1 MKSYNILDLEP
12 GPLLDEAI
20 LLALGAVRVLE
31 PPESTPDHVRARWP
45 EGGVLALTDADG
57 NQMFYG
63 KPPAFTADQRID
75 VLPGDEGVAFVTAP
89 PNELLIGAVKKLV
102 AAKIGEH
109 VALGKRDLVGTPS
122 VIVGPP
128 R

>member
-1 MKSYNILDLEP
+1 MNSYNILDLEP

-20 LLALGAVRVLE
+20 LLALGAVRVLD

-45 EGGVLALTDADG
+45 EGGVLVLTDADG
-57 NQMFYG
+57 NQMLYG
-63 KPPAFTADQRID
+63 KPPPFTADRELD
-75 VLPGDEGVAFVTAP
+75 LTALGAAAP
-89 PNELLIGAVKKLV
+89 TKVQPSELLIGAVKKLV

-109 VALGKRDLVGTPS
+109 VPLGKPDLVGTPS